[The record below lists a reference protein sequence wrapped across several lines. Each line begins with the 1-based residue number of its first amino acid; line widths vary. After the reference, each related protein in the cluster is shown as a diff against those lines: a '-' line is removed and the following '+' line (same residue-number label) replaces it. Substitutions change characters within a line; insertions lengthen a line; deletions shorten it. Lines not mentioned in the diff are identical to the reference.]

1 VRAAATR
8 VRPGHVLALGGLS
21 CFGPLALDL
30 CLPGLPEM
38 AADLGTTGTAAQLSM
53 SSAMIGLALG
63 QVVVGPLTDRVGR
76 RRILV
81 LGVAL
86 FALAAALCAVA
97 PSLPVVLGLRVLGG
111 AGGGAGIVIARSM
124 ARDLYE
130 GPSLARIY
138 AMLMMIIGA
147 APAVASLL
155 AGQLLRIV
163 DWRGVYA
170 VVAAFG
176 VLLTVTAAAQRET
189 LPPERRRHGGESDDE
204 RRTRRRRL
212 TDRTFLAPVL
222 ALGLGVA
229 GMFTYL
235 TMGSFVLHEFYGLD
249 PESIA
254 WVSVGNGLAI
264 VVASQVSAALS
275 DRVGPAVLLA
285 AGLRLAMASAAAM
298 LVGVALSH
306 QLLALLVPLLLMVG
320 CTGLI
325 IPNATALALDRR
337 GDLAGRS
344 SAVLGLAQFGTA
356 AIVPPLTSLGGISP
370 AVMAATALTTATAAV
385 AVNAF
390 GLRAGA
396 EPREPAL
403 AVRTGSTGPQHVL
416 EGRDTWD
423 ISAVDTVPLR
433 RHEALPATS
442 PPLAPPPAAPPP
454 ASPEPGGAVDDR
466 PWRTPSAPPAAPPAA
481 RSRRSTAPATLH
493 WRGDRND
500 PETEDAVRRLML
512 DESRRRQWRR
522 DVGWD
527 PPPGPDDRRIDDG
540 GPDVRGPDRPGP
552 LEVDRE
558 ESVRPP
564 GGGR

>member
-1 VRAAATR
+1 MRAAAAR

-53 SSAMIGLALG
+53 SSAMVGLALG

-97 PSLPVVLGLRVLGG
+97 PSLPVVLALRVLGG

-189 LPPERRRHGGESDDE
+189 LPPERRRPGAESADV
-204 RRTRRRRL
+204 RRIRRSRL

-249 PESIA
+249 PQSIA
-254 WVSVGNGLAI
+254 WVSVVNGLAI

-285 AGLRLAMASAAAM
+285 AGLRLAMAAAAAM
-298 LVGVALSH
+298 LLAVALSH
-306 QLLALLVPLLLMVG
+306 QLPALLVPLLVMVG

-325 IPNATALALDRR
+325 IPNATALALDKR

-356 AIVPPLTSLGGISP
+356 AVVPPLTSLGGISP
-370 AVMAATALTTATAAV
+370 TVMAATALTTATAAV

-390 GLRAGA
+390 GMRAGA
-396 EPREPAL
+396 KPREPVPAGP
-403 AVRTGSTGPQHVL
+403 TGTS
-416 EGRDTWD
+416 DTSDTLDTSGAWD
-423 ISAVDTVPLR
+423 ISAVDTVPLP
-433 RHEALPATS
+433 RHE
-442 PPLAPPPAAPPP
+442 PPPPPP
-454 ASPEPGGAVDDR
+454 SPAGPDPLE
-466 PWRTPSAPPAAPPAA
+466 PAA
-481 RSRRSTAPATLH
+481 RRTRPPVAPATLH
-493 WRGDRND
+493 WRGGSND
-500 PETEDAVRRLML
+500 PEIEDAVRLLML

-522 DVGWD
+522 DADRDAPDGPEPVGAE
-527 PPPGPDDRRIDDG
+527 PVGA
-540 GPDVRGPDRPGP
+540 
-552 LEVDRE
+552 EHQ
-558 ESVRPP
+558 ESNRPP